1 MAYDPIICTG
11 DIYNIGVSMYDLGY
25 WFVDRFYKEAK
36 LKREGL
42 CQNLI
47 TWFNAVR
54 MLSVRP
60 RMILIDGDFVTRNP
74 CPKRIDIVCVFRSQK
89 EAEWIKQTSRGSKHV
104 YELYYNAE
112 MEYGCFVHGFQVCG
126 DIGLDMELYWEAIKI
141 FGRKGEKK
149 RARIFKISIDGQER
163 GSQR

>member
-1 MAYDPIICTG
+1 
-11 DIYNIGVSMYDLGY
+11 
-25 WFVDRFYKEAK
+25 
-36 LKREGL
+36 
-42 CQNLI
+42 
-47 TWFNAVR
+47 
-54 MLSVRP
+54 
-60 RMILIDGDFVTRNP
+60 MILIDGDFVTKNP
-74 CPKRIDIVCVFRSQK
+74 YPKRIDILCVFRSQI
-89 EAEWIKQTSRGSKHV
+89 EAERIKQTSQWSKHV

-149 RARIFKISIDGQER
+149 RARIFKISIDDQER